1 VATLE
6 EILAAER
13 PHILRRWLD
22 VVLAL
27 HAPETARFLEDE
39 RDPFA
44 NPVGEIMRQATVV
57 LYDRLCQPTTSAAC
71 PPLEQLMRL
80 RAVHES
86 TPSRAVEFLLALKR
100 KDIDWNEY
108 TRLSQLLTQT
118 SAIAAQ
124 VTSSAAVKHADKRLP
139 DIQVFGTT
147 ANYPQLFNV
156 DLAAGRY
163 FLDAEAR
170 SAQALVVIGWDVKDE
185 LFPHVDPIGR
195 EITVDGRP
203 ARVIGVA
210 AQQGRTLGQNQDN
223 RLYAPIQVHRQWFG
237 SRESLDLL
245 LRAAP
250 SDDHLAEAVRVARL
264 IMKCRL
270 D

>member
-1 VATLE
+1 MATLE

-100 KDIDWNEY
+100 
-108 TRLSQLLTQT
+108 
-118 SAIAAQ
+118 
-124 VTSSAAVKHADKRLP
+124 
-139 DIQVFGTT
+139 
-147 ANYPQLFNV
+147 
-156 DLAAGRY
+156 
-163 FLDAEAR
+163 
-170 SAQALVVIGWDVKDE
+170 
-185 LFPHVDPIGR
+185 
-195 EITVDGRP
+195 
-203 ARVIGVA
+203 
-210 AQQGRTLGQNQDN
+210 
-223 RLYAPIQVHRQWFG
+223 
-237 SRESLDLL
+237 L
-245 LRAAP
+245 LRADLCARHCGQVAHADLVALEDRIDQLTLQAVDLFVAYREQL
-250 SDDHLAEAVRVARL
+250 SVLRVNEARRGTEKLLERLRREDAEPE
-264 IMKCRL
+264 
-270 D
+270 DP